1 MSIFSKVEDAIVEA
15 GSISNE
21 SAGSKASSS
30 VKFPFMDLN
39 TNTVVCWYSEEE
51 VTKAIQ
57 GMKCRYVVTF
67 IPEMAKQFGINSAK
81 A

>member
-1 MSIFSKVEDAIVEA
+1 MSIFSKVKDAIVEA

-39 TNTVVCWYSEEE
+39 TNTVVC
-51 VTKAIQ
+51 
-57 GMKCRYVVTF
+57 
-67 IPEMAKQFGINSAK
+67 
-81 A
+81 